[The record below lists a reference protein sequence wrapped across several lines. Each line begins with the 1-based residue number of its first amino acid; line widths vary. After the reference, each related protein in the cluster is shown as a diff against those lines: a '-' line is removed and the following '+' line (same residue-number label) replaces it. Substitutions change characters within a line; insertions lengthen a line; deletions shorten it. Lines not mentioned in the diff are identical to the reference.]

1 MRSLLRP
8 FGVIAIG
15 LAPAIL
21 IASCGDAD
29 GETDN
34 TPLVAIQPSS
44 YVVKEPATTTTTIA
58 PETAAEGGI
67 SPVEQLYTVVAGDAL
82 ASIASKFGI
91 TIDVLVAYN
100 EWPEG
105 ISHPIYPNDEIRIP
119 PDSKIPSAADE
130 EDETATD
137 DTSETDDTSDPESTE
152 ADTESTDGPP
162 SGSGEDC
169 EEGTHTI
176 EAGDTTRL
184 KVAEKYDVTV
194 EALDAANASTPGYSS
209 FYPGLEIV
217 IPCVAA

>member
-1 MRSLLRP
+1 MLRP

-15 LAPAIL
+15 LAPGVL
-21 IASCGDAD
+21 IAACGSGDD
-29 GETDN
+29 ETAN

-58 PETAAEGGI
+58 PDVAAEGGI

-105 ISHPIYPNDEIRIP
+105 MSHPIYPNDEIRIP

-130 EDETATD
+130 ADEEDETATD
-137 DTSETDDTSDPESTE
+137 DTS
-152 ADTESTDGPP
+152 DTESTDGDTESTDAPP
-162 SGSGEDC
+162 TGSGADC
-169 EEGTHTI
+169 EPGEYTI

-184 KVAEKYDVTV
+184 KVAEKFDVTV
-194 EALDAANASTPGYSS
+194 EALDAANAGTSGYSG
-209 FYPGLEIV
+209 FYPGLKIV
-217 IPCVAA
+217 IPC

>member
-1 MRSLLRP
+1 MDMRSLLRP

-15 LAPAIL
+15 LAPAVL
-21 IASCGDAD
+21 IAACGS
-29 GETDN
+29 TDDPSAN

-58 PETAAEGGI
+58 PEAVAEGGI

-82 ASIASKFGI
+82 ASIASRFGI

-130 EDETATD
+130 DED
-137 DTSETDDTSDPESTE
+137 ETDDTSDSDDTESTD

-169 EEGTHTI
+169 ETGKYTI
-176 EAGDTTRL
+176 EAGDTTRV
-184 KVAEKYDVTV
+184 KVAEKFDVTV
-194 EALDAANASTPGYSS
+194 EALDAANSGTAGYSS
-209 FYPGLEIV
+209 FYPGLKIV
-217 IPCVAA
+217 IPCVA